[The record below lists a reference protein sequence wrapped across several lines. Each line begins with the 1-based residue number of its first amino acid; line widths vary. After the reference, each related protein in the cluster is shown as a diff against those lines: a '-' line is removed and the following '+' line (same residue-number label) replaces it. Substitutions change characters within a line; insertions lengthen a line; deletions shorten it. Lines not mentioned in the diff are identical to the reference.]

1 MHGEMMSNDPTSADT
16 KVDTSNKD
24 AAESVEPLTEE
35 PLVLAIDPLDDLAVC
50 QEKLKKVT
58 ANYRAVSKAYA
69 QKESEMAAYRKRMTA
84 KAKIQGDQR
93 AAQAVEKFF
102 EPVQNLKRSMS
113 IEDSDPATI
122 VQGVRMVLSQ
132 FDAALC
138 ALGLAEV
145 PGVGTR
151 FDPLHHE
158 ALAIVPVEDAMLD
171 GVVTQVYM
179 AGYRV
184 GERVLTPAQVV
195 VGKYT
200 APVSEE

>member
-1 MHGEMMSNDPTSADT
+1 MSNGPTSTDE
-16 KVDTSNKD
+16 KVDTPNE
-24 AAESVEPLTEE
+24 ESVEAVTEDVSVPE
-35 PLVLAIDPLDDLAVC
+35 IETLDDLAVC

-69 QKESEMAAYRKRMTA
+69 QKESEMAAYRKRMAA
-84 KAKIQGDQR
+84 KSKIQGDQR

-113 IEDSDPATI
+113 VEDSDPATI
-122 VQGVRMVLSQ
+122 LQGVRMVLSQ
-132 FDAALC
+132 FDAALT

-145 PGVGTR
+145 PGVGSR

-184 GERVLTPAQVV
+184 GERVLTPSQVV
-195 VGKYT
+195 VGKHT
-200 APVSEE
+200 PPVSSEE